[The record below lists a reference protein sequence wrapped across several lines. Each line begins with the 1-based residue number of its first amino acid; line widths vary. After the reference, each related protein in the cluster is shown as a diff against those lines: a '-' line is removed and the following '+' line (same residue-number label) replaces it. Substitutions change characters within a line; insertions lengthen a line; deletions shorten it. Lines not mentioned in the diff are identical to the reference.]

1 MEGYL
6 PKIASTA
13 IFWKP
18 YFRGGLGASH
28 WEIAMSSSSDIAFT
42 PSVKAVQVRRGSRQG
57 YANMEAKGGW
67 ATTVSPDLAA
77 FIASVRSFYLATAS
91 KDGQPYI
98 QHRGGPRGFLRV
110 LDPKTLAFADFS
122 GNRQYITTGNLAEN
136 PRAFI
141 FLMDYANRRRVKLWG
156 TARVVEDN
164 PELLRSLTIEGYRGR
179 LEQVIVFT
187 LEAWDVNC
195 QQHIPQMFF
204 AEDIVE
210 AVDELKE
217 RIAELEAENADL
229 RAARDREKQEG
240 K

>member
-1 MEGYL
+1 
-6 PKIASTA
+6 
-13 IFWKP
+13 
-18 YFRGGLGASH
+18 
-28 WEIAMSSSSDIAFT
+28 MSSSSDIAFT
-42 PSVKAVQVRRGSRQG
+42 PSVKAVQVRRGSRHG

-98 QHRGGPRGFLRV
+98 QHRGGPSGFLRV

-164 PELLRSLTIEGYRGR
+164 PELLESLTIKGYRGR
-179 LEQVIVFT
+179 PEQVIVFT
-187 LEAWDVNC
+187 LEAWDANC

-217 RIAELEAENADL
+217 RIAKLEAENAEL
-229 RAARDREKQEG
+229 HAARDREK
-240 K
+240 